1 VSLLLRDEL
10 RVVLCREKLQLV
22 RIRSRLTRK
31 GWQYIVLGK
40 DDFAL
45 EQDVESP
52 WKSAIDMLA
61 TEILRLTSKPKLV
74 RVVLSNH
81 FLRYAIV
88 DVDQSIRSK
97 AEQVAFVKHRFVQ
110 TYGEAAESWEL
121 RLDQECPGAPYLAS
135 AVDGTMLFEIREI
148 FAEAQIRLQSIQ
160 PCLMTAYN
168 QSQSKFA
175 DKNAWFVLFEDGN
188 LCIVWL
194 KAGHPSAIRTI
205 RAGEDWMERLPEI
218 IDRESLFSN
227 CDTNTKDIF
236 LWSTDPQKIAA
247 PAKGDWKIDQ
257 IKLAIPPGLV
267 SQYDENFALA
277 MCG

>member
-10 RVVLCREKLQLV
+10 RIVLCREKVQLV

-31 GWQYIVLGK
+31 GWQYSVLDK
-40 DDFAL
+40 NDIAFESDL
-45 EQDVESP
+45 EAP
-52 WKSAIDMLA
+52 WKNALDKLA
-61 TEILRLTSKPKLV
+61 TEILRLTIKPKLV

-88 DVDQSIRSK
+88 DVDQAIQNK

-135 AVDGTMLFEIREI
+135 AVDGLLLFKLREI
-148 FAEAQIRLQSIQ
+148 FSEAKIKLQSVQ
-160 PCLMTAYN
+160 PCLMKAYN

-194 KAGHPSAIRTI
+194 KAGHPGSIRTVK
-205 RAGEDWMERLPEI
+205 ASEDWLERLPEI
-218 IDRESLFSN
+218 IDRESFLSN

-236 LWSTDPQKIAA
+236 LWSTEPVKVA
-247 PAKGDWKIDQ
+247 PAQGGWKIDNIQ
-257 IKLAIPPGLV
+257 LAIPPGLV
-267 SQYDENFALA
+267 AQYDEQYALA

>member
-1 VSLLLRDEL
+1 VSLLSRDEL
-10 RVVLCREKLQLV
+10 RIVLCREKVQLV

-31 GWQYIVLGK
+31 GWQYSVLDK
-40 DDFAL
+40 DDIAFEPDL
-45 EQDVESP
+45 ESP
-52 WKSAIDMLA
+52 WKNAAEKLA
-61 TEILRLTSKPKLV
+61 TEVLRLKSKPKLV

-88 DVDQSIRSK
+88 DVDQAIRSK

-110 TYGEAAESWEL
+110 IYGEVAESWEL

-135 AVDGTMLFEIREI
+135 AVDGLLLFKLREI
-148 FAEAQIRLQSIQ
+148 FTEAKIKLQSVQ

-175 DKNAWFVLFEDGN
+175 NKNAWFVLFEDGN

-194 KAGHPSAIRTI
+194 KAGHPGSIRTI
-205 RAGEDWMERLPEI
+205 KAGEDWLEKLPEI
-218 IDRESLFSN
+218 IDREAIFSN
-227 CDTNTKDIF
+227 CNTNTKDIF
-236 LWSTDPQKIAA
+236 LWSTEPKKIV
-247 PAKGDWKIDQ
+247 PPVKGGWNIDNIQ
-257 IKLAIPPGLV
+257 LAITPGLV
-267 SQYDENFALA
+267 AQYDERFALA

>member
-10 RVVLCREKLQLV
+10 RIVLCREKVQMV

-31 GWQYIVLGK
+31 GWQYSVTEKHDIAFEPDL
-40 DDFAL
+40 
-45 EQDVESP
+45 ESP
-52 WKSAIDMLA
+52 WKNALDKLA
-61 TEILRLTSKPKLV
+61 TEILRLSSKPKLV

-88 DVDQSIRSK
+88 DIDQAMQSK
-97 AEQVAFVKHRFVQ
+97 AEQLAFVKHRFVQ

-135 AVDGTMLFEIREI
+135 AVDGLLLFKLREI
-148 FAEAQIRLQSIQ
+148 FSEAKIKLQSVQ
-160 PCLMTAYN
+160 PCLMKAYN
-168 QSQSKFA
+168 QSQSKFS
-175 DKNAWFVLFEDGN
+175 DKNAWFVLYEDGN

-194 KAGHPSAIRTI
+194 KAGHPGSIRTI
-205 RAGEDWMERLPEI
+205 KAGEDWLEKLPEI
-218 IDRESLFSN
+218 IDRESFLSN

-236 LWSTDPQKIAA
+236 LWSTEPVKIA
-247 PAKGDWKIDQ
+247 PAKDGWKIDNIQ
-257 IKLAIPPGLV
+257 LAIPPGLLA
-267 SQYDENFALA
+267 QYDERYALA

>member
-1 VSLLLRDEL
+1 MSLLLRDEL
-10 RVVLCREKLQLV
+10 RIVLCREKLQLV

-31 GWQYIVLGK
+31 GWRYSVLGK
-40 DDFAL
+40 DDIAF
-45 EQDVESP
+45 EPDMESP
-52 WKSAIDMLA
+52 WKNAIEKLA
-61 TEILRLTSKPKLV
+61 TEILRLASKPKLV

-81 FLRYAIV
+81 YLRYAIV
-88 DVDQSIRSK
+88 DVDQSIQSK

-135 AVDGTMLFEIREI
+135 AVDGMMLFKIREI
-148 FAEAQIRLQSIQ
+148 FTEAKIRLQSIQ

-194 KAGHPSAIRTI
+194 KAGHPSSIRTI
-205 RAGEDWMERLPEI
+205 KAGEDWLEKLPEI

-227 CDTNTKDIF
+227 CDTTTRDIF
-236 LWSTDPQKIAA
+236 LWSTDARKTP
-247 PAKGDWKIDQ
+247 PPTKGGWNIDQ
-257 IKLAIPPGLV
+257 IRLAIPPGLV
-267 SQYDENFALA
+267 TQYDEHFALA